1 MNSRFIDI
9 HNIPMRELSKAY
21 GRASDTRTPRRERQ
35 KGATPKFFPTD
46 VIGELTI
53 KSYVGYST
61 VHPEKATILSGEHHW
76 YRVECSCGLTEV
88 RSQQQLVD
96 KRRKQQCST
105 CARKSK

>member
-1 MNSRFIDI
+1 MSAIGEI
-9 HNIPMRELSKAY
+9 Y
-21 GRASDTRTPRRERQ
+21 GRSPVRDTRTPRRERQ
-35 KGATPKFFPTD
+35 KGATPKFSPGD
-46 VIGELTI
+46 VIGELTVKDYI
-53 KSYVGYST
+53 GHST

-76 YRVECSCGLTEV
+76 YRCKCSCDLIEV